1 MKLTTI
7 KRKIAK
13 AFVMLLYTLSIS
25 KYYKKKNQNQNKNK
39 SQHQKI
45 EL

>member
-25 KYYKKKNQNQNKNK
+25 KYYKKRNQNKNK